1 MQQGALVAS
10 FVTGIADDP
19 LLREHL
25 RQRVEGMGHWTSYF
39 GALGLTPGASEA
51 RVDDLFDAMDAS
63 GHGSIHLD
71 DLDTSMRGAG
81 IRVSSQELSSM
92 FSVLDNSGSRGRRGR
107 VDRERFHELSR
118 SATSQSDTQHSK
130 SATSQPETQP
140 PSLDRTITP
149 PALERPAP
157 APRQSLPSL
166 ERPAA
171 TRRQSLPVLGRL
183 AESRRPSLERPASSR
198 RPSLKSLSEA
208 AAAALPRRLTIDRSS
223 GSEGLG
229 NLEDLP
235 FKYCVLCCAALTLD
249 GSMVLAA
256 ITCSSRKFGALRT
269 GPRVGVSSFHIPGK
283 SISLVSVSLSRVN
296 SV

>member
-1 MQQGALVAS
+1 LQQGALVAS

-71 DLDTSMRGAG
+71 DLDASMRGAG

-118 SATSQSDTQHSK
+118 SATSQSDTQHSR

-149 PALERPAP
+149 PALERPA
-157 APRQSLPSL
+157 SS
-166 ERPAA
+166 
-171 TRRQSLPVLGRL
+171 RRQSL
-183 AESRRPSLERPASSR
+183 ASLQT
-198 RPSLKSLSEA
+198 LNEA
-208 AAAALPRRLTIDRSS
+208 AAAALPRRPTIDRSS
-223 GSEGLG
+223 RSQGLG
-229 NLEDLP
+229 NLEDPP

-269 GPRVGVSSFHIPGK
+269 GPHVGVRKSSAQFTK
-283 SISLVSVSLSRVN
+283 LVFLPHSGD
-296 SV
+296 